1 MINTTRKN
9 TRLKNTRGFT
19 LGALALLGVAALA
32 LPVHAQDAAGGDN
45 GKPITLN
52 MQNVS
57 IQASLRALFTSA
69 GIRNYQIDPQVQ
81 GFANINVGDVPFTT
95 ALRQLL
101 SQATPPA
108 TFEVENGIYH
118 VKVQQAAPPPA
129 PTVVTPTTIADNA
142 GGGSTSTT
150 PHQYYKIPIDKYDA
164 YYIAQLL
171 GDSQPVIQVEANQV
185 IAGGGNRGGQG
196 GGFGN
201 QGGGFG
207 NQGGFG
213 GNSFGGGLSAPV
225 TSIGGTNGFG
235 GGNSGG
241 GQGGFGGGG
250 RGFGGG
256 GFGGGGGTFGGGGY
270 GGGRGY

>member
-9 TRLKNTRGFT
+9 TRGLA
-19 LGALALLGVAALA
+19 LGALALLGIAALA
-32 LPVHAQDAAGGDN
+32 LPVHAQDAGGGDN

-52 MQNVS
+52 LLNVP
-57 IQASLRALFTSA
+57 IQASLRTLFSSA

-108 TFEVENGIYH
+108 TFEIENGIYH
-118 VKVQQAAPPPA
+118 VKVQEAAAPPTL
-129 PTVVTPTTIADNA
+129 TVVTPTTVAEGTTDAATN
-142 GGGSTSTT
+142 STT
-150 PHQYYKIPIDKYDA
+150 PKQYYKIPIDKYDA

-171 GDSQPVIQVEANQV
+171 GDAQPIVQVQANQV
-185 IAGGGNRGGQG
+185 IGGGNTQGGQG

-201 QGGGFG
+201 QGGGYG
-207 NQGGFG
+207 NQGGLG
-213 GNSFGGGLSAPV
+213 GSFGGGLSAPV
-225 TSIGGTNGFG
+225 TSIGGANGFG
-235 GGNSGG
+235 G
-241 GQGGFGGGG
+241 GGFGGGG

-256 GFGGGGGTFGGGGY
+256 GFGGGGFGGGGF
-270 GGGRGY
+270 GGGGFGGGYR

>member
-1 MINTTRKN
+1 MTTTRTHK
-9 TRLKNTRGFT
+9 KISPFT
-19 LGALALLGVAALA
+19 LGALALLGAAALA
-32 LPVHAQDAAGGDN
+32 APVHAQDAGADN

-52 MQNVS
+52 LLNVP
-57 IQASLRALFTSA
+57 IQASLRTLFSSA

-118 VKVQQAAPPPA
+118 VKVQEAAPPPPPTIVPGTSIA
-129 PTVVTPTTIADNA
+129 PDGLTA
-142 GGGSTSTT
+142 STSTT
-150 PHQYYKIPIDKYDA
+150 PKQYYKIPIDKYDA

-171 GDSQPVIQVEANQV
+171 GDGQQIIQVEANQV
-185 IAGGGNRGGQG
+185 IGG
-196 GGFGN
+196 GN
-201 QGGGFG
+201 QGGQNGQNGNQRG

-213 GNSFGGGLSAPV
+213 GQGGGLSAPV
-225 TSIGGTNGFG
+225 TSISGGGFG
-235 GGNSGG
+235 GGGFGG
-241 GQGGFGGGG
+241 GGGGFGGGGFGGGG

-256 GFGGGGGTFGGGGY
+256 GFGGGG
-270 GGGRGY
+270 RGY